1 MKKILGI
8 VVLSLLWF
16 NVGFAD
22 LINNWNSYERAY
34 QSGHDHCTYK
44 WMKIGNF
51 TQNPKV
57 FLDIEKC
64 TYRADLE
71 ALRKFGWGPNTKQMM
86 DLVHDKHVDL
96 YNLAKE
102 MSIAA
107 ISGDRGVQVE
117 RFFQYRDRELR
128 NYFNRQK
135 ALASR

>member
-8 VVLSLLWF
+8 MIASLLWC

-34 QSGHDHCTYK
+34 QSGHDYCIDK

-64 TYRADLE
+64 VYDEDVE
-71 ALRKFGWGPNTKQMM
+71 ALDKFGWGPNPNEMN
-86 DLVHDKHVDL
+86 DLIYDKHVDL

-102 MSIAA
+102 MSISA
-107 ISGDRGVQVE
+107 IDGDRAVQVE
-117 RFFQYRDRELR
+117 RFFHYRDRELK
-128 NYFNRQK
+128 NYFKRQK